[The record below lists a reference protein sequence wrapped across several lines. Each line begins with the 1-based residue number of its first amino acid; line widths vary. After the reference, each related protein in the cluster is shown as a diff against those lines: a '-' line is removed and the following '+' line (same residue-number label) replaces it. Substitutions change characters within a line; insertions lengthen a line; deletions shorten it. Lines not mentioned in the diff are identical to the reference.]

1 MEVHLV
7 PNQEWK
13 SPVDVGGGENSAM
26 STDGD
31 RIHQLSEVV
40 MFLEQTKMN
49 A

>member
-1 MEVHLV
+1 
-7 PNQEWK
+7 
-13 SPVDVGGGENSAM
+13 VGEEDNNVM
-26 STDGD
+26 SSTAGD

>member
-1 MEVHLV
+1 MQV
-7 PNQEWK
+7 Q
-13 SPVDVGGGENSAM
+13 GGEDNIMS